1 MATPEEQEKNTSL
14 ASAFSYA
21 LDQPL
26 ENIGTTLDAMGFE
39 DAGKYLKD
47 LTEAPENYES
57 ATESFLNRNGFGFDV
72 GFLPRAVV
80 EQAGQLAGSIAF
92 RVAGGVAGGALA
104 GPVGA
109 ITGAIA
115 TPTLF
120 EAAQIAGPVALAR
133 AKANGRDEPNW
144 EDWSGAGGTA
154 LGSGLL
160 NAFGVYGIGKLNSTI
175 YGSALREGVTEG
187 LQGLGEQIGSTLLTD
202 AGLQIDPKAAVGE
215 GLIGGTVGGVAQ
227 TPSSIYASTRQEIEA
242 EEVGETPLLPAPVA
256 EEPIVEEPVVAEQPT
271 TDEGP
276 IILPPPPTDYSTMSI
291 RDVFANAQDKSL
303 ESDRSMF
310 IEGRSLPRLEEEF
323 LSYNSGLSIY
333 PYADV
338 METLTENLDRYG
350 YSADMNL
357 KELAD
362 FTKLNLQDKYDAKFM
377 ESFDA
382 YVNEPGKIEAYIEN
396 LRNRFSPDEEFD
408 VEDLT
413 PNEIAEIRESFRMY
427 LDDHRGEIEDVIKQQ
442 SQIASDDVDYVDIDT
457 YINTRIEDELESALR
472 DKQTRLEGELKFVKA
487 DQRFLNPDYRK
498 LNYTPRDTPS
508 ILLGNEEALRL
519 EDNIETLGGGDLLA
533 DLQIDPNF
541 ASVSVVRQAIK
552 NMPAEDKAINYYNE
566 LITGDAKKDKLA
578 QQEMQ
583 DSELDKFLKLKGEEK
598 ISVSEID
605 SFMEGYMAG
614 TIVESVPLAHSGI
627 GLKHDA
633 KSKGFELN
641 HTYLPR
647 LNPKQEEKIK
657 GVQKSIEDRGVAADI
672 SPAQYFIDQDEQRK
686 ILKDI
691 ANSTYANTISHFASK
706 YGAPL
711 FWVRGAS
718 GTLYRNKGTGDGT
731 DGSVFNVRI
740 IHEIQNDY
748 AQQTRNPKEQIFT
761 KRFID
766 KQTPSYEEY
775 KDKTEMLSLVTRRY
789 SDLVKPT
796 KLLNEVKIGEEEM
809 YFEYQ
814 DLEDIRQDA
823 AEGYLDKRKTPR
835 SQYNPMINFAI
846 LAHDTELPK
855 RFYDGSVRQSL
866 INAEKKVAELEDKLD
881 RKEYKQ
887 VDEYGDE
894 IDEGKNLP
902 DYRDLAKQL
911 DAAESEMNVL
921 RKVASNRDYLPPKNV
936 TLVVDILQARFSKDP
951 TAPHNTLGPTATR
964 RPNIPSYLGGMLIPG
979 TQFTGEEVTLKE
991 EMLHDIEKENFADHI
1006 RFIAKEV
1013 NKGNNQKGSAGAR
1026 IKELATQMG
1035 RDVDISGIKTEAEV
1049 EAFLADPGVQS
1060 RMSKLENFSTAFDF
1074 VVPRELQAQLGTMDQ
1089 LKEQLATRTHNKL
1102 QTKKKIAEAYKDE
1115 AQRLIKNRPQV
1126 EKLFS
1131 KIAGLKNIEKLIQDP
1146 MLRKEPPKGYQQYR
1160 GGMTPVINQPFTESY
1175 VRKGVLSTIIDAL
1188 KKGDRYVAVPNDQT
1202 QQKFNTGTQTTAGG
1216 TYDIAS
1222 QELRDIAAQYDLP
1235 VLDLY
1240 VRPSNTANPS
1250 DGLMATIDLEPL
1262 RELIARGDFKGWSGY
1277 KKGGVVKAPPAL
1289 YKVDYGDYGRSYK

>member
-1 MATPEEQEKNTSL
+1 MATPEEQEKDTSFL
-14 ASAFSYA
+14 SAFSYA

-57 ATESFLNRNGFGFDV
+57 ATEGFLNRNGFLFDV

-80 EQAGQLAGSIAF
+80 EQAGQLAGSIAT
-92 RVAGGVAGGALA
+92 RAGGAFLGGA
-104 GPVGA
+104 VGSVGGPGGSAIGA
-109 ITGAIA
+109 VTGAILG
-115 TPTLF
+115 PTLF
-120 EAAQIAGPVALAR
+120 ESAQIAGPVALAR

-175 YGSALREGVTEG
+175 YGSAIREGVTEG

-215 GLIGGTVGGVAQ
+215 ALIGGTVGGVAQ
-227 TPSSIYASTRQEIEA
+227 TPSSIYANTRQEIEA

-256 EEPIVEEPVVAEQPT
+256 EEPIVEEPIVAEPVVAEQPT

-276 IILPPPPTDYSTMSI
+276 IILPPPPTDYSTISI
-291 RDVFANAQDKSL
+291 RDVFTNAQNKAL
-303 ESDRSMF
+303 EGGRKTF
-310 IEGRSLPRLEEEF
+310 IEGRSVPRLEEEF
-323 LSYNSGLSIY
+323 LSYNSGLNIY

-338 METLTENLDRYG
+338 METLTKNLDQYG
-350 YSADMNL
+350 YSEDMNL

-362 FTKLNLQDKYDAKFM
+362 FTKLKLQDTYDDKFM

-382 YVNEPGKIEAYIEN
+382 YVNEPGKIEKYIEN
-396 LRNRFSPDEEFD
+396 LRNRFSPEEEFD
-408 VEDLT
+408 VDDLT
-413 PNEIAEIRESFRMY
+413 PNEIAEVRENFRVY
-427 LDDHRGEIEDVIKQQ
+427 LDDHRGEVEDAINED
-442 SQIASDDVDYVDIDT
+442 STYRIDT
-457 YINTRIEDELESALR
+457 YINTRIEDELESALL

-487 DQRFLNPDYRK
+487 DKRFLNPDYRK
-498 LNYTPRDTPS
+498 LNYTPGITPS
-508 ILLGNEEALRL
+508 ILLDNKEAIRL
-519 EDNIETLGGGDLLA
+519 QDNIETLGGGDLLA

-541 ASVSVVRQAIK
+541 ASVSVVRNAIK
-552 NMPAEDKAINYYNE
+552 NMPVEDKAINYYNE
-566 LITGDAKKDKLA
+566 LTTGNAKEDKLA
-578 QQEMQ
+578 QQEME

-614 TIVESVPLAHSGI
+614 TVVESVPREYSNI
-627 GLKHDA
+627 NLKHDA
-633 KSKGFELN
+633 KSKDFQLN

-657 GVQKSIEDRGVAADI
+657 GVQKSIEDAGVMADRFEQEDILSDI
-672 SPAQYFIDQDEQRK
+672 SR
-686 ILKDI
+686 
-691 ANSTYANTISHFASK
+691 STYANAESHFTSK
-706 YGAPL
+706 YGEPL
-711 FWVRGAS
+711 FWVRGSS
-718 GTLYRNKGTGDGT
+718 GTLYSNLGERASANPYGR
-731 DGSVFNVRI
+731 VPNVRI

-748 AQQTRNPKEQIFT
+748 AQKTRDPDKQIFT

-766 KQTPSYEEY
+766 KQTPRYKEYEKKEL
-775 KDKTEMLSLVTRRY
+775 KLSLITSRYNNQVRSDNYYDLLYPPELRGEDDGLYSEY
-789 SDLVKPT
+789 SDLE
-796 KLLNEVKIGEEEM
+796 N
-809 YFEYQ
+809 
-814 DLEDIRQDA
+814 IREIERA
-823 AEGYLDKRKTPR
+823 YANAKKEL
-835 SQYNPMINFAI
+835 NPMVNFAI

-866 INAEKKVAELEDKLD
+866 INAEQKVDKLQEEIDKVVNDDAEDKYYDLTKRQRD
-881 RKEYKQ
+881 AEEEVEMLREVVSKQ
-887 VDEYGDE
+887 
-894 IDEGKNLP
+894 
-902 DYRDLAKQL
+902 
-911 DAAESEMNVL
+911 
-921 RKVASNRDYLPPKNV
+921 DYLPPKNV
-936 TLVVDILQARFSKDP
+936 TLAVDVLQARFSRDP
-951 TAPHNTLGPTATR
+951 TAPHTTLGPTATR
-964 RPNIPSYLGGMLIPG
+964 RPNIPLYFGGMLVPSG
-979 TQFTGEEVTLKE
+979 RGEGQEVTLKE
-991 EMLHDIEKENFADHI
+991 EMLHDIEKQNFSDHM
-1006 RFIAKEV
+1006 RFIAQEV
-1013 NKGNNQKGSAGAR
+1013 NKGDKKGSAGAR

-1035 RDVDISGIKTEAEV
+1035 RDVDISSIKTEAEV
-1049 EAFLADPGVQS
+1049 EAFLTTP
-1060 RMSKLENFSTAFDF
+1060 RMSGLENFSTAFDF
-1074 VVPRELQAQLGTMDQ
+1074 VVPRELQAQIGTMDQ
-1089 LKEQLATRTHNKL
+1089 LNEQLATRTHNKL

-1115 AQRLIKNRPQV
+1115 AQRLVKSRPQV
-1126 EKLFS
+1126 AELFPKLE
-1131 KIAGLKNIEKLIQDP
+1131 NIEETLQDP
-1146 MLRKEPPKGYQQYR
+1146 ALKKEPPKGYEQYGR

-1202 QQKFNTGTQTTAGG
+1202 QRDFSSSSQTTAGG
-1216 TYDIAS
+1216 TYDIAT

-1240 VRPSNTANPS
+1240 VQRSDSAPLPS
-1250 DGLMATIDLEPL
+1250 DGLMATIDLLPL
-1262 RELIARGDFKGWSGY
+1262 QELIASGDFKGFTGY

>member
-14 ASAFSYA
+14 ASAFLYA

-26 ENIGTTLDAMGFE
+26 DNIGTTLDAMGFE

-57 ATESFLNRNGFGFDV
+57 ATEGFLNRNGFGFDV

-115 TPTLF
+115 APTLF

-202 AGLQIDPKAAVGE
+202 AGLQIDPKAAAGE
-215 GLIGGTVGGVAQ
+215 ALIGGTVGGVAQ

-303 ESDRSMF
+303 EGDRKTF
-310 IEGRSLPRLEEEF
+310 IEGRSVPRLEEEF
-323 LSYNSGLSIY
+323 LSYDSGLNVY

-338 METLTENLDRYG
+338 IETLTKNLERYG
-350 YSADMNL
+350 DSPDMNL

-362 FTKLNLQDKYDAKFM
+362 FTKLNLQDTYDDKFM

-413 PNEIAEIRESFRMY
+413 PNEIAEIRENFRMY
-427 LDDHRGEIEDVIKQQ
+427 LGDHRGEIENVI
-442 SQIASDDVDYVDIDT
+442 SLEGVRHEDGSFVNVDNYIDAL
-457 YINTRIEDELESALR
+457 IEDEIESALLA
-472 DKQTRLEGELKFVKA
+472 KQTRLEGELKFVKA

-508 ILLGNEEALRL
+508 VLLDDEEALRL

-541 ASVSVVRQAIK
+541 ASVSVVRKAIK

-566 LITGDAKKDKLA
+566 LTTGNAKEDKLA
-578 QQEMQ
+578 QQEME

-614 TIVESVPLAHSGI
+614 IVVESVPLAHSGI

-633 KSKGFELN
+633 KNKGFELN

-657 GVQKSIEDRGVAADI
+657 GVQKSIEDAGVMADR
-672 SPAQYFIDQDEQRK
+672 FEQED
-686 ILKDI
+686 ILSDI
-691 ANSTYANTISHFASK
+691 ANSTYANTTSHFRSK

-718 GTLYRNKGTGDGT
+718 GTLYNEAGQ
-731 DGSVFNVRI
+731 SVPNVRI

-748 AQQTRNPKEQIFT
+748 AQKTRDPDKQIFT
-761 KRFID
+761 KRFMD
-766 KQTPSYEEY
+766 KQTPRYEEY
-775 KDKTEMLSLVTRRY
+775 KDKTEMLNLITRRY
-789 SDLVKPT
+789 SDLVKPEN
-796 KLLNEVKIGEEEM
+796 LYPDELRGGDDGL
-809 YFEYQ
+809 YSEYE
-814 DLEDIRQDA
+814 DLSDIRQDA
-823 AEGYLDKRKTPR
+823 AEGYVDARKIPR

-866 INAEKKVAELEDKLD
+866 INAEKKVNQIDEKLLSYD
-881 RKEYKQ
+881 IGDMENQEAR
-887 VDEYGDE
+887 EYGDLLAEQNNLNSE
-894 IDEGKNLP
+894 IE
-902 DYRDLAKQL
+902 
-911 DAAESEMNVL
+911 VL
-921 RKVASNRDYLPPKNV
+921 
-936 TLVVDILQARFSKDP
+936 
-951 TAPHNTLGPTATR
+951 
-964 RPNIPSYLGGMLIPG
+964 
-979 TQFTGEEVTLKE
+979 
-991 EMLHDIEKENFADHI
+991 
-1006 RFIAKEV
+1006 
-1013 NKGNNQKGSAGAR
+1013 
-1026 IKELATQMG
+1026 
-1035 RDVDISGIKTEAEV
+1035 
-1049 EAFLADPGVQS
+1049 
-1060 RMSKLENFSTAFDF
+1060 
-1074 VVPRELQAQLGTMDQ
+1074 
-1089 LKEQLATRTHNKL
+1089 
-1102 QTKKKIAEAYKDE
+1102 
-1115 AQRLIKNRPQV
+1115 
-1126 EKLFS
+1126 
-1131 KIAGLKNIEKLIQDP
+1131 
-1146 MLRKEPPKGYQQYR
+1146 
-1160 GGMTPVINQPFTESY
+1160 
-1175 VRKGVLSTIIDAL
+1175 
-1188 KKGDRYVAVPNDQT
+1188 
-1202 QQKFNTGTQTTAGG
+1202 
-1216 TYDIAS
+1216 
-1222 QELRDIAAQYDLP
+1222 
-1235 VLDLY
+1235 
-1240 VRPSNTANPS
+1240 
-1250 DGLMATIDLEPL
+1250 
-1262 RELIARGDFKGWSGY
+1262 
-1277 KKGGVVKAPPAL
+1277 
-1289 YKVDYGDYGRSYK
+1289 

>member
-57 ATESFLNRNGFGFDV
+57 ATEGFLNRNGFGFDV

-92 RVAGGVAGGALA
+92 RVAGGVAGGAIA

-115 TPTLF
+115 APTLF

-160 NAFGVYGIGKLNSTI
+160 NAFGVYGIGKLNSTV

-202 AGLQIDPKAAVGE
+202 AGLQIDPKAAAGE
-215 GLIGGTVGGVAQ
+215 ALIGGTVGGVAQ

-242 EEVGETPLLPAPVA
+242 EEVDEIPALPAPVA
-256 EEPIVEEPVVAEQPT
+256 EEPIVEEPVVAEQPI

-276 IILPPPPTDYSTMSI
+276 IILPPPPIDYERMSI
-291 RDVFANAQDKSL
+291 RDVFANAQDKAL
-303 ESDRSMF
+303 EGDRKTF
-310 IEGRSLPRLEEEF
+310 IEGRSTRRLEEDM
-323 LSYNSGLSIY
+323 LSYNFGLNIY

-338 METLTENLDRYG
+338 METLAENLDRYG
-350 YSADMNL
+350 DSARMNL
-357 KELAD
+357 GELAN
-362 FTKLNLQDKYDAKFM
+362 FTRLKLQDKYDDKFM

-382 YVNEPGKIEAYIEN
+382 YVDEPGKIEAYIEN

-413 PNEIAEIRESFRMY
+413 PNEIAEIRESFRVY
-427 LDDHRGEIEDVIKQQ
+427 LDDHRGEIEDVIRQQ
-442 SQIASDDVDYVDIDT
+442 SQVGERDYVDYVDTDT

-487 DQRFLNPDYRK
+487 DKRFLNPDYRK
-498 LNYTPRDTPS
+498 LNYTPRYTPS
-508 ILLGNEEALRL
+508 VLLADEEALRL
-519 EDNIETLGGGDLLA
+519 EDSIEALGGGDLLA

-541 ASVSVVRQAIK
+541 ASVSVVRKAIK

-566 LITGDAKKDKLA
+566 LTTGNAKEDKLA
-578 QQEMQ
+578 QQEME

-614 TIVESVPLAHSGI
+614 TVVESVPIAHGSI
-627 GLKHDA
+627 GLNHDA
-633 KSKGFELN
+633 KNKGFELN

-657 GVQKSIEDRGVAADI
+657 GVQKSIEDAGVMADRFEQEDILSDI
-672 SPAQYFIDQDEQRK
+672 SR
-686 ILKDI
+686 
-691 ANSTYANTISHFASK
+691 STYANAESHFTSK

-718 GTLYRNKGTGDGT
+718 GTLYKNNNDQRETPDPFGR
-731 DGSVFNVRI
+731 VENVRI

-748 AQQTRNPKEQIFT
+748 AQKTRNPKEQIFT

-766 KQTPSYEEY
+766 KQTPRYEEY
-775 KDKTEMLSLVTRRY
+775 KDKRDKLSLITNRY
-789 SDLVKPT
+789 SNLVRVKDLYPPE
-796 KLLNEVKIGEEEM
+796 LRGEDDGL
-809 YFEYQ
+809 YGEYE
-814 DLEDIRQDA
+814 DLKDIRQDA
-823 AEGYLDKRKTPR
+823 AGGYTDASKRVKGE
-835 SQYNPMINFAI
+835 YNPMINFAI

-855 RFYDGSVRQSL
+855 RFYDGSVRQNFNGTEQK
-866 INAEKKVAELEDKLD
+866 IDKL
-881 RKEYKQ
+881 Q
-887 VDEYGDE
+887 DEINLLE
-894 IDEGKNLP
+894 IDETDDP
-902 DYRDLAKQL
+902 DVRDYYDVVKEL
-911 DAAESEMNVL
+911 DAAESEMDVL
-921 RKVASNRDYLPPKNV
+921 RKVVSNRDYLPPKNV

-951 TAPHNTLGPTATR
+951 TAPHTTLGPTAMR
-964 RPNIPSYLGGMLIPG
+964 RPMIPYYLGGMPVPSG
-979 TQFTGEEVTLKE
+979 RGEGQEVTLKE

-1006 RFIAKEV
+1006 RFIAQEV

-1049 EAFLADPGVQS
+1049 EAFLTTP
-1060 RMSKLENFSTAFDF
+1060 RMSGLENFSTAFDF

-1089 LKEQLATRTHNKL
+1089 LNEQLATRTHNKL

-1126 EKLFS
+1126 AELFPKLE
-1131 KIAGLKNIEKLIQDP
+1131 NIEEAIQDP
-1146 MLRKEPPKGYQQYR
+1146 VLRKEPPKGYQQYK

-1240 VRPSNTANPS
+1240 VRPSDAANPS

-1262 RELIARGDFKGWSGY
+1262 RELIASGDFKGFTGY

>member
-57 ATESFLNRNGFGFDV
+57 ATEGFLNRNGFGFDV

-115 TPTLF
+115 APTLF

-160 NAFGVYGIGKLNSTI
+160 NAFGVYGIGKLNSTV

-202 AGLQIDPKAAVGE
+202 AGLQIDPKAAAGE
-215 GLIGGTVGGVAQ
+215 ALIGGTVGGVAQ

-242 EEVGETPLLPAPVA
+242 EEVDEIPALPAPVA
-256 EEPIVEEPVVAEQPT
+256 EEPIVEEPVVAEQPI

-276 IILPPPPTDYSTMSI
+276 IILPPPPIDYERMSI
-291 RDVFANAQDKSL
+291 RDVFANAQDKAL
-303 ESDRSMF
+303 EGDRKTF
-310 IEGRSLPRLEEEF
+310 IEGRSTRRLEEDM
-323 LSYNSGLSIY
+323 LSYNFGLNIY

-338 METLTENLDRYG
+338 METLAENLDRYG
-350 YSADMNL
+350 DSARMNL
-357 KELAD
+357 GELAN
-362 FTKLNLQDKYDAKFM
+362 FTRLKLQDKYDDKFM

-382 YVNEPGKIEAYIEN
+382 YVDEPGKIEAYIEN

-413 PNEIAEIRESFRMY
+413 PNEIAEIRESFRVY
-427 LDDHRGEIEDVIKQQ
+427 LDDHRGEIEDVIRQQ
-442 SQIASDDVDYVDIDT
+442 SQVGERDYVDYVDTDT

-487 DQRFLNPDYRK
+487 DKRFLNPDYRK
-498 LNYTPRDTPS
+498 LNYTPRYTPS
-508 ILLGNEEALRL
+508 VLLADEEALRL
-519 EDNIETLGGGDLLA
+519 EDSIEALGGGDLLA

-541 ASVSVVRQAIK
+541 ASVSVVRKAIK

-566 LITGDAKKDKLA
+566 LTTGNAKEDKLA
-578 QQEMQ
+578 QQEME

-614 TIVESVPLAHSGI
+614 TVVESVPIAHGSI
-627 GLKHDA
+627 GLNHDA
-633 KSKGFELN
+633 KNKGFELN

-657 GVQKSIEDRGVAADI
+657 GVQKSIEDAGVMADRFEQEDILSDI
-672 SPAQYFIDQDEQRK
+672 SR
-686 ILKDI
+686 
-691 ANSTYANTISHFASK
+691 STYANAESHFTSK

-718 GTLYRNKGTGDGT
+718 GTLYKNNNDQRETPDPFGR
-731 DGSVFNVRI
+731 VENVRI

-748 AQQTRNPKEQIFT
+748 AQKTRNPKEQIFT

-766 KQTPSYEEY
+766 KQTPRYEEY
-775 KDKTEMLSLVTRRY
+775 KDKRDKLSLITNRY
-789 SDLVKPT
+789 SNLVRVKDLYPPE
-796 KLLNEVKIGEEEM
+796 LRGEDDGL
-809 YFEYQ
+809 YGEYE
-814 DLEDIRQDA
+814 DLKDIRQDA
-823 AEGYLDKRKTPR
+823 AGGYTDASKRVKGE
-835 SQYNPMINFAI
+835 YNPMINFAI

-855 RFYDGSVRQSL
+855 RFYDGSVRQNFNGTEQK
-866 INAEKKVAELEDKLD
+866 IDKL
-881 RKEYKQ
+881 Q
-887 VDEYGDE
+887 DEINLLE
-894 IDEGKNLP
+894 IDETDDP
-902 DYRDLAKQL
+902 DVRDYYDVVKEL
-911 DAAESEMNVL
+911 DAAESEMDVL
-921 RKVASNRDYLPPKNV
+921 RKVVSNRDYLPPKNV

-951 TAPHNTLGPTATR
+951 TAPHTTLGPTAMR
-964 RPNIPSYLGGMLIPG
+964 RPMIPYYLGGMPVPSG
-979 TQFTGEEVTLKE
+979 RGEGQEVTLKE

-1006 RFIAKEV
+1006 RFIAQEV

-1049 EAFLADPGVQS
+1049 EAFLTTP
-1060 RMSKLENFSTAFDF
+1060 RMSGLENFSTAFDF

-1089 LKEQLATRTHNKL
+1089 LNEQLATRTHNKL

-1126 EKLFS
+1126 AELFPKLE
-1131 KIAGLKNIEKLIQDP
+1131 NIEEAIQDP
-1146 MLRKEPPKGYQQYR
+1146 VLRKEPPKGYQQYK

-1240 VRPSNTANPS
+1240 VRPSDAANPS

-1262 RELIARGDFKGWSGY
+1262 RELIASGDFKGFTGY

>member
-14 ASAFSYA
+14 ASAFLYA

-26 ENIGTTLDAMGFE
+26 DNIGTTLDAMGFE

-92 RVAGGVAGGALA
+92 RVAGGVAGGAIA

-115 TPTLF
+115 APTLF

-215 GLIGGTVGGVAQ
+215 GLIGGAVGGVAQ

-256 EEPIVEEPVVAEQPT
+256 EEPSVEEPVVAEQPT

-276 IILPPPPTDYSTMSI
+276 IILPPPPIDYERMSI

-303 ESDRSMF
+303 ESDRSIF

-323 LSYNSGLSIY
+323 LSYDSGLNIY

-338 METLTENLDRYG
+338 METLTKNLERFG
-350 YSADMNL
+350 YSSDMNL
-357 KELAD
+357 KNLAD
-362 FTKLNLQDKYDAKFM
+362 FTKLNLQDTYDDKFM

-396 LRNRFSPDEEFD
+396 LRNRLSSDDEFD

-413 PNEIAEIRESFRMY
+413 PNEIAEVRENFRMY
-427 LDDHRGEIEDVIKQQ
+427 LGDHRGEVENVIQESRMRDEDGNFVN
-442 SQIASDDVDYVDIDT
+442 IDT
-457 YINTRIEDELESALR
+457 YINTLIEDELESAIR

-487 DQRFLNPDYRK
+487 DKRFLNPDYRK
-498 LNYTPRDTPS
+498 LNYTPRDATRNTTS
-508 ILLGNEEALRL
+508 VLLADKEALRL
-519 EDNIETLGGGDLLA
+519 EDNIKTLGGGDLLA

-541 ASVSVVRQAIK
+541 ASVSVVRKAIK

-566 LITGDAKKDKLA
+566 LTTGNAKEDKLA
-578 QQEMQ
+578 QQEME

-598 ISVSEID
+598 ISVAEID

-614 TIVESVPLAHSGI
+614 IVVESVPLAHSGI
-627 GLKHDA
+627 GLEHDA
-633 KSKGFELN
+633 ESKGFELN

-657 GVQKSIEDRGVAADI
+657 GVQKSIEDAGGMVDLIEQEDI
-672 SPAQYFIDQDEQRK
+672 LS
-686 ILKDI
+686 DI
-691 ANSTYANTISHFASK
+691 ANSTYANSISHFTSK

-718 GTLYRNKGTGDGT
+718 GTLYRNKGDQRETPDPFGR
-731 DGSVFNVRI
+731 VENVKI

-748 AQQTRNPKEQIFT
+748 AQATRNPKKEIFT

-775 KDKTEMLSLVTRRY
+775 GEKIKKLNLITRRY
-789 SDLVKPT
+789 NDRIGPKNLYPPELRGEDDGLYGEYEDLK
-796 KLLNEVKIGEEEM
+796 
-809 YFEYQ
+809 
-814 DLEDIRQDA
+814 DIRQDA
-823 AEGYLDKRKTPR
+823 NAGIIDASKRVQR
-835 SQYNPMINFAI
+835 EYNPMINFAI

-855 RFYDGSVRQSL
+855 RFYDGSVRQNL

-881 RKEYKQ
+881 REEYKQ

-894 IDEGKNLP
+894 IDAGENLP
-902 DYRDLAKQL
+902 DYRDLNSQL
-911 DAAESEMNVL
+911 FRAGKELEVL

-951 TAPHNTLGPTATR
+951 TAPHNTLGPTATK

-979 TQFTGEEVTLKE
+979 TQFEGEGVTLKE

-1006 RFIAKEV
+1006 RFIAQEV

-1089 LKEQLATRTHNKL
+1089 LNEQLATRTHNKL
-1102 QTKKKIAEAYKDE
+1102 QTKKKIAEAYKE
-1115 AQRLIKNRPQV
+1115 TAQRLVESRPQV
-1126 EKLFS
+1126 AALFPKLE
-1131 KIAGLKNIEKLIQDP
+1131 NIEEAIQDP
-1146 MLRKEPPKGYQQYR
+1146 AVKKEPPKGYQQYR
-1160 GGMTPVINQPFTESY
+1160 AGMTPVINQPFTESY

-1202 QQKFNTGTQTTAGG
+1202 QRDFNTGTQTTAGG

-1240 VRPSNTANPS
+1240 IAKSDAANPS

-1262 RELIARGDFKGWSGY
+1262 RELIAKGDFKGFTGY

>member
-39 DAGKYLKD
+39 DSGKFLKD

-57 ATESFLNRNGFGFDV
+57 AAEGFLNRNGFLFDV

-80 EQAGQLAGSIAF
+80 EQAGQLAGSIAT
-92 RVAGGVAGGALA
+92 RIAGGAA
-104 GPVGA
+104 GAAVGGPIGA

-115 TPTLF
+115 APTLF

-160 NAFGVYGIGKLNSTI
+160 NAFGVYGIGKLNSTV
-175 YGSALREGVTEG
+175 YGSAMREGVTEG

-202 AGLQIDPKAAVGE
+202 AGLQIDPKAAAGE
-215 GLIGGTVGGVAQ
+215 ALIGGTVGGVAQ

-256 EEPIVEEPVVAEQPT
+256 EEPSVAEPVVAEQPT
-271 TDEGP
+271 TDEEP
-276 IILPPPPTDYSTMSI
+276 IILPPPPIDYERMSI
-291 RDVFANAQDKSL
+291 RDVFANAQDKAL
-303 ESDRSMF
+303 ESNRDLFIAGRSM
-310 IEGRSLPRLEEEF
+310 PRLEEEF
-323 LSYNSGLSIY
+323 LALDSGLNVY

-338 METLTENLDRYG
+338 METLTKNLERYG
-350 YSADMNL
+350 DSPDMNL

-362 FTKLNLQDKYDAKFM
+362 FTKLNLQDTYDDKFM
-377 ESFDA
+377 ERFDA

-396 LRNRFSPDEEFD
+396 LRNRFSAEEEFD

-427 LDDHRGEIEDVIKQQ
+427 LGDHRGEIEEIIRQQ
-442 SQIASDDVDYVDIDT
+442 SQVGSDDVDYVDTDS
-457 YINTRIEDELESALR
+457 YINALIEDELESALR
-472 DKQTRLEGELKFVKA
+472 NKQTRLEGELKFVKA
-487 DQRFLNPDYRK
+487 DKRFLNPDYRK

-508 ILLGNEEALRL
+508 VLLADKEALRL

-541 ASVSVVRQAIK
+541 ASVSVVRNAIK

-566 LITGDAKKDKLA
+566 LTTGNAKEDKLA
-578 QQEMQ
+578 QQEIE

-614 TIVESVPLAHSGI
+614 TVVESVPIAHGSI
-627 GLKHDA
+627 GLNHDA
-633 KSKGFELN
+633 KNKGFELN

-657 GVQKSIEDRGVAADI
+657 NVQRSIENAGVGTDR
-672 SPAQYFIDQDEQRK
+672 FEQED

-691 ANSTYANTISHFASK
+691 ANSTYANTNSHFTSK
-706 YGAPL
+706 YGRPL

-718 GTLYRNKGTGDGT
+718 GTLYRNNNDQRETPDPFGR
-731 DGSVFNVRI
+731 VENVRI

-748 AQQTRNPKEQIFT
+748 AQETRDPDESAFT

-766 KQTPSYEEY
+766 KQTPRYEEY

-789 SDLVKPT
+789 SDFVKPDY
-796 KLLNEVKIGEEEM
+796 LYPPELRGEDDGL
-809 YFEYQ
+809 YTEYS
-814 DLEDIRQDA
+814 DLKNIRQDA
-823 AEGYLDKRKTPR
+823 AEGYIDARKIPR

-866 INAEKKVAELEDKLD
+866 INAEKKVDKL
-881 RKEYKQ
+881 R
-887 VDEYGDE
+887 DERDKAGE
-894 IDEGKNLP
+894 IDEGETF
-902 DYRDLAKQL
+902 DDFYDLQKQL
-911 DAAESEMNVL
+911 NAAESEIDVL
-921 RKVASNRDYLPPKNV
+921 RKVVSKQDYLPPKNV
-936 TLVVDILQARFSKDP
+936 TLVVDVLQARFSRDP
-951 TAPHNTLGPTATR
+951 TAPHTTLGPTATR

-979 TQFTGEEVTLKE
+979 TQFTGEGVTLKE

-1006 RFIAKEV
+1006 RFIAQEV
-1013 NKGNNQKGSAGAR
+1013 NKGDNQKGSAGAR

-1074 VVPRELQAQLGTMDQ
+1074 VVPRELQAQIGTMDQ
-1089 LKEQLATRTHNKL
+1089 LNEQLATRTHNKL
-1102 QTKKKIAEAYKDE
+1102 QTKKKIAEAYKE
-1115 AQRLIKNRPQV
+1115 AAQRLIKNRPQV
-1126 EKLFS
+1126 EKLFL
-1131 KIAGLKNIEKLIQDP
+1131 KIAGLKNIEEAIQDP
-1146 MLRKEPPKGYQQYR
+1146 VLRKEPPKGYQQYK

-1202 QQKFNTGTQTTAGG
+1202 QRDFNTGTQTTAGG
-1216 TYDIAS
+1216 TYNLAT
-1222 QELRDIAAQYDLP
+1222 QELRDIAAKYDLP

-1240 VRPSNTANPS
+1240 VRPSDAANPS

-1262 RELIARGDFKGWSGY
+1262 REIIASGDFKGFTGY

>member
-14 ASAFSYA
+14 VSAFSYA

-57 ATESFLNRNGFGFDV
+57 ATEGFLNRNGFGFDV

-80 EQAGQLAGSIAF
+80 EQAGQLAGSIAA
-92 RVAGGVAGGALA
+92 RVGFGAAGAAAGSIGGPGGSAIGA
-104 GPVGA
+104 V
-109 ITGAIA
+109 TGAILG
-115 TPTLF
+115 PTLF

-160 NAFGVYGIGKLNSTI
+160 NAFGVYGIGKLNSTV

-256 EEPIVEEPVVAEQPT
+256 EEPIVEEPVVEEQPT

-276 IILPPPPTDYSTMSI
+276 IILPPPPIDYERMSI

-303 ESDRSMF
+303 ESDRSIF
-310 IEGRSLPRLEEEF
+310 IEGRSTRRLEEEF
-323 LSYNSGLSIY
+323 LALDSGLNIY

-362 FTKLNLQDKYDAKFM
+362 FTKLKLQDKYDAKFM

-396 LRNRFSPDEEFD
+396 LRNRFSADEEFD
-408 VEDLT
+408 VKDLT
-413 PNEIAEIRESFRMY
+413 PNEIAAIRESFRMY
-427 LDDHRGEIEDVIKQQ
+427 LDDHRGEIENVINEYNDGLDK
-442 SQIASDDVDYVDIDT
+442 
-457 YINTRIEDELESALR
+457 YINTRIEDELESAIR

-508 ILLGNEEALRL
+508 VLLADEEALRL

-566 LITGDAKKDKLA
+566 LITGDGKKDKLA
-578 QQEMQ
+578 QQEME

-614 TIVESVPLAHSGI
+614 TVVESVPIAHSSI

-657 GVQKSIEDRGVAADI
+657 GVQKSIEDAGVVTDR
-672 SPAQYFIDQDEQRK
+672 FEQEDV
-686 ILKDI
+686 LSDI
-691 ANSTYANTISHFASK
+691 ANSTYANTTSHFTSK
-706 YGAPL
+706 YGRPL

-718 GTLYRNKGTGDGT
+718 GTLYRNKGAQRETPDPFGRVKD
-731 DGSVFNVRI
+731 VRI

-748 AQQTRNPKEQIFT
+748 AQETRDPEESAFT

-766 KQTPSYEEY
+766 KQTPRYEEY
-775 KDKTEMLSLVTRRY
+775 KEKAERVNLITRRY
-789 SDLVKPT
+789 NDLVGPKNLYPPE
-796 KLLNEVKIGEEEM
+796 LRGEDDGL
-809 YFEYQ
+809 YGEYE
-814 DLEDIRQDA
+814 DLQDIRKDVTKGVIDA
-823 AEGYLDKRKTPR
+823 SKRVKGE
-835 SQYNPMINFAI
+835 YNPMINFAI

-866 INAEKKVAELEDKLD
+866 INGGKKLAELQEEMDAISDDYIQDSDHPQFKRYQDLD
-881 RKEYKQ
+881 SEIFSLEKEL
-887 VDEYGDE
+887 E
-894 IDEGKNLP
+894 
-902 DYRDLAKQL
+902 
-911 DAAESEMNVL
+911 VL
-921 RKVASNRDYLPPKNV
+921 RKVVSNRDYLPPKNV

-951 TAPHNTLGPTATR
+951 TAPHNVFGETATK
-964 RPNIPSYLGGMLIPG
+964 RPNIPLYLGGMLIPG
-979 TQFTGEEVTLKE
+979 SQRYGSGEGVTLKE

-1006 RFIAKEV
+1006 RFIAQEV

-1035 RDVDISGIKTEAEV
+1035 RDIDISGIKTEAEV

-1060 RMSKLENFSTAFDF
+1060 RMSKLENFNTAFDF
-1074 VVPRELQAQLGTMDQ
+1074 VVPRELQAQLGTMDELSQ
-1089 LKEQLATRTHNKL
+1089 QLATRTHNKL
-1102 QTKKKIAEAYKDE
+1102 QTKKKIAEAYKE
-1115 AQRLIKNRPQV
+1115 AAQTLVEDRPQV
-1126 EKLFS
+1126 TALFPKLE
-1131 KIAGLKNIEKLIQDP
+1131 NIEEALQDP
-1146 MLRKEPPKGYQQYR
+1146 ALKREPPKGYQQYK

-1202 QQKFNTGTQTTAGG
+1202 QRDFNTGTQTTAGG
-1216 TYDIAS
+1216 TYNIAS

-1240 VRPSNTANPS
+1240 VRPNNEANPL

-1262 RELIARGDFKGWSGY
+1262 RELIASGDFKGFTGY

>member
-1 MATPEEQEKNTSL
+1 M
-14 ASAFSYA
+14 SY
-21 LDQPL
+21 D
-26 ENIGTTLDAMGFE
+26 
-39 DAGKYLKD
+39 
-47 LTEAPENYES
+47 
-57 ATESFLNRNGFGFDV
+57 
-72 GFLPRAVV
+72 
-80 EQAGQLAGSIAF
+80 
-92 RVAGGVAGGALA
+92 
-104 GPVGA
+104 
-109 ITGAIA
+109 
-115 TPTLF
+115 
-120 EAAQIAGPVALAR
+120 
-133 AKANGRDEPNW
+133 
-144 EDWSGAGGTA
+144 
-154 LGSGLL
+154 SGL
-160 NAFGVYGIGKLNSTI
+160 N
-175 YGSALREGVTEG
+175 
-187 LQGLGEQIGSTLLTD
+187 
-202 AGLQIDPKAAVGE
+202 
-215 GLIGGTVGGVAQ
+215 
-227 TPSSIYASTRQEIEA
+227 
-242 EEVGETPLLPAPVA
+242 
-256 EEPIVEEPVVAEQPT
+256 
-271 TDEGP
+271 
-276 IILPPPPTDYSTMSI
+276 
-291 RDVFANAQDKSL
+291 
-303 ESDRSMF
+303 
-310 IEGRSLPRLEEEF
+310 
-323 LSYNSGLSIY
+323 IY

-338 METLTENLDRYG
+338 METLTKNLERFG
-350 YSADMNL
+350 YSSDMNL
-357 KELAD
+357 KNLAD
-362 FTKLNLQDKYDAKFM
+362 FTKLNLQDTYDDKFM

-396 LRNRFSPDEEFD
+396 IRNRFSPEEDFD

-413 PNEIAEIRESFRMY
+413 PNEIAEIRENFRIY
-427 LDDHRGEIEDVIKQQ
+427 LDDHRGEVENVIQESRIRDEDGNFVN
-442 SQIASDDVDYVDIDT
+442 IDS

-487 DQRFLNPDYRK
+487 DKRFLNPDYRK

-508 ILLGNEEALRL
+508 VLLADKEALRL

-541 ASVSVVRQAIK
+541 ASVSVVREAIK

-566 LITGDAKKDKLA
+566 LITGDGKKDKLA
-578 QQEMQ
+578 QQEME

-614 TIVESVPLAHSGI
+614 TVVESVPLAHSGI
-627 GLKHDA
+627 GLNHDA
-633 KSKGFELN
+633 KNKGFELN

-657 GVQKSIEDRGVAADI
+657 GVQKSIEDAGVMADR
-672 SPAQYFIDQDEQRK
+672 FEQEDV
-686 ILKDI
+686 LKDI
-691 ANSTYANTISHFASK
+691 ANSTYANAISHFTSK

-718 GTLYRNKGTGDGT
+718 GTLYTEDGQ
-731 DGSVFNVRI
+731 SVPNVKN

-748 AQQTRNPKEQIFT
+748 AQKTRNPKKEIFT

-775 KDKTEMLSLVTRRY
+775 NEKTKKLSLITNRY
-789 SDLVKPT
+789 SDLVKPEN
-796 KLLNEVKIGEEEM
+796 LLDKVKIDEEEM

-814 DLEDIRQDA
+814 DLKDIRQDA
-823 AEGYLDKRKTPR
+823 AEGYIDKRMAPR

-866 INAEKKVAELEDKLD
+866 INAEKKVDKL
-881 RKEYKQ
+881 R
-887 VDEYGDE
+887 DERDKAAE
-894 IDEGKNLP
+894 IYEGETF
-902 DYRDLAKQL
+902 DDFYDLQKQL
-911 DAAESEMNVL
+911 AAAESEMDVL
-921 RKVASNRDYLPPKNV
+921 GKVVSNRDYLPPKNV

-1006 RFIAKEV
+1006 RFIAQEV

-1074 VVPRELQAQLGTMDQ
+1074 VVPRELQAQLGTMDE
-1089 LKEQLATRTHNKL
+1089 LSEQLATRTHNKL
-1102 QTKKKIAEAYKDE
+1102 QTKKKIAEAYKE
-1115 AQRLIKNRPQV
+1115 TAQRLIESRPQV
-1126 EKLFS
+1126 AALFP
-1131 KIAGLKNIEKLIQDP
+1131 KLKNIEKAIQDP
-1146 MLRKEPPKGYQQYR
+1146 VLTKEPPKGYQQYR
-1160 GGMTPVINQPFTESY
+1160 AGMTPVINQPFTESY

-1202 QQKFNTGTQTTAGG
+1202 QQDFNTGTQTTAGG

-1240 VRPSNTANPS
+1240 VRPSDAANPS

-1262 RELIARGDFKGWSGY
+1262 RELIARGDFKGFTGY

>member
-47 LTEAPENYES
+47 LIEAPENYES
-57 ATESFLNRNGFGFDV
+57 ATEGFLNRNGFGFDV

-80 EQAGQLAGSIAF
+80 EQAGQLAGSIAA
-92 RVAGGVAGGALA
+92 RVAGGVAGGAIA

-115 TPTLF
+115 APTLF

-160 NAFGVYGIGKLNSTI
+160 NAFGVYGIGKLNSTV

-187 LQGLGEQIGSTLLTD
+187 LQGLGEQIGNTLLTD

-215 GLIGGTVGGVAQ
+215 GLIGGTIGGVAQ

-242 EEVGETPLLPAPVA
+242 EEVGETPLLPAPET
-256 EEPIVEEPVVAEQPT
+256 EEPRQTEEPVVAEQPT

-276 IILPPPPTDYSTMSI
+276 IILPPPPIDYERMSI

-310 IEGRSLPRLEEEF
+310 IEGRSTRRLEEEM
-323 LSYNSGLSIY
+323 LSYSFGLNIY

-362 FTKLNLQDKYDAKFM
+362 FTKLKLQDKYDAKFM

-382 YVNEPGKIEAYIEN
+382 YVNEPGKIEEYIEN
-396 LRNRFSPDEEFD
+396 IRNRFSADEEFD

-427 LDDHRGEIEDVIKQQ
+427 LGDHRGEIEDVIR
-442 SQIASDDVDYVDIDT
+442 QIEHFTSDDVDYVDIDT
-457 YINTRIEDELESALR
+457 YINTRIEDELESAIR

-508 ILLGNEEALRL
+508 VLLADEEALRL
-519 EDNIETLGGGDLLA
+519 QDNIETLGGGDLLA

-541 ASVSVVRQAIK
+541 ASVSVVRKAIK

-566 LITGDAKKDKLA
+566 LTTGNAKEDKLA
-578 QQEMQ
+578 QQEME

-614 TIVESVPLAHSGI
+614 IVVESVPLAHSGI

-657 GVQKSIEDRGVAADI
+657 GVQKSIEDAGVVTDR
-672 SPAQYFIDQDEQRK
+672 FEQEDV
-686 ILKDI
+686 LKDI
-691 ANSTYANTISHFASK
+691 ANSTYANSTSHFGSK

-718 GTLYRNKGTGDGT
+718 GTLYTE
-731 DGSVFNVRI
+731 DGSRVENVKT

-748 AQQTRNPKEQIFT
+748 AQETRDPEESAFT

-766 KQTPSYEEY
+766 KQTPRYEEY
-775 KDKTEMLSLVTRRY
+775 KEKAERLSLITNRY
-789 SDLVKPT
+789 SNRVGVKDLYPPE
-796 KLLNEVKIGEEEM
+796 LRGEDDGL
-809 YFEYQ
+809 YGEYE
-814 DLEDIRQDA
+814 DLKDIRQDA
-823 AEGYLDKRKTPR
+823 NAGIIDASKRVQR
-835 SQYNPMINFAI
+835 EYNPMINFAI

-855 RFYDGSVRQSL
+855 RFYDGSVRQNL
-866 INAEKKVAELEDKLD
+866 INAEKKVAKLEDKLD
-881 RKEYKQ
+881 REEYKQ

-894 IDEGKNLP
+894 IDAGENLP
-902 DYRDLAKQL
+902 DYRDLDSQL
-911 DAAESEMNVL
+911 FKAGKELEVL
-921 RKVASNRDYLPPKNV
+921 RKVVSNRDYLPPKNV

-951 TAPHNTLGPTATR
+951 TAPHNVFGETATK
-964 RPNIPSYLGGMLIPG
+964 RPNIPLYLGGMLIPG
-979 TQFTGEEVTLKE
+979 SQRSGEGVTLKE

-1035 RDVDISGIKTEAEV
+1035 RDIDISGIKTEAEV

-1060 RMSKLENFSTAFDF
+1060 RMSKLENFNTAFDF

-1089 LKEQLATRTHNKL
+1089 LNEQLATRTHNKL
-1102 QTKKKIAEAYKDE
+1102 QTKKKIAEAYKE
-1115 AQRLIKNRPQV
+1115 AAQRLVEDRPQV
-1126 EKLFS
+1126 TALFP
-1131 KIAGLKNIEKLIQDP
+1131 KLKNIEEAIQDP
-1146 MLRKEPPKGYQQYR
+1146 ALKKEPPKGYQQYK

-1175 VRKGVLSTIIDAL
+1175 VRKSVLSTIIDAL

-1202 QQKFNTGTQTTAGG
+1202 QRDFNTGTQTTAGG

-1240 VRPSNTANPS
+1240 IRPSDAANPS
-1250 DGLMATIDLEPL
+1250 DGLLATIDLEPL
-1262 RELIARGDFKGWSGY
+1262 RELIASGDFKGFTGY

>member
-115 TPTLF
+115 APTLF

-215 GLIGGTVGGVAQ
+215 GLIGGAVGGVAQ

-303 ESDRSMF
+303 EGDRKTF

-323 LSYNSGLSIY
+323 LSYNSGLNIY

-338 METLTENLDRYG
+338 METLTKNLERYG
-350 YSADMNL
+350 DSPDMDL

-362 FTKLNLQDKYDAKFM
+362 FTKLNLQDTYDDKFM

-413 PNEIAEIRESFRMY
+413 PNEIAEIRENFRMY
-427 LDDHRGEIEDVIKQQ
+427 LGDHRGEIEDVI
-442 SQIASDDVDYVDIDT
+442 SLEGVRDEDGSFVNVDT
-457 YINTRIEDELESALR
+457 YINTRIEDELESALLA
-472 DKQTRLEGELKFVKA
+472 KQTRLEGELKFVKA
-487 DQRFLNPDYRK
+487 DKRFLNPDYRK
-498 LNYTPRDTPS
+498 LNYTPRDKPS
-508 ILLGNEEALRL
+508 VLLADKEAFRL

-541 ASVSVVRQAIK
+541 ASVSVVREAIK

-566 LITGDAKKDKLA
+566 LITGNAKKDKLA
-578 QQEMQ
+578 QQEME

-614 TIVESVPLAHSGI
+614 IVVESVPLAHSGI

-647 LNPKQEEKIK
+647 LSPKQEEMIK
-657 GVQKSIEDRGVAADI
+657 GVQKSIEDAGGMVDR
-672 SPAQYFIDQDEQRK
+672 FEQEDV
-686 ILKDI
+686 LKDI
-691 ANSTYANTISHFASK
+691 ANSTYANTKSHFNSQ

-718 GTLYRNKGTGDGT
+718 GTLYNEAGQ
-731 DGSVFNVRI
+731 SVPNVRI

-766 KQTPSYEEY
+766 KQTPIYEDY

-789 SDLVKPT
+789 SDLVKPEN
-796 KLLNEVKIGEEEM
+796 LYPDELRGGDDGL
-809 YFEYQ
+809 YSEYE
-814 DLEDIRQDA
+814 DLRDIRQDA
-823 AEGYLDKRKTPR
+823 AEGYIDARKMPR

-866 INAEKKVAELEDKLD
+866 INAEKKVNQIDEKLLSYD
-881 RKEYKQ
+881 IGNMENQEAR
-887 VDEYGDE
+887 EYGDLLAEQNNLNSE
-894 IDEGKNLP
+894 IE
-902 DYRDLAKQL
+902 
-911 DAAESEMNVL
+911 VL
-921 RKVASNRDYLPPKNV
+921 RKVVSNRDYLPPKNV
-936 TLVVDILQARFSKDP
+936 TLAVDVLQARFSKDP

-979 TQFTGEEVTLKE
+979 TQFEGQEVTLKE

-1006 RFIAKEV
+1006 RFIAQEV

-1060 RMSKLENFSTAFDF
+1060 RMSQLENFSTAFDF

-1089 LKEQLATRTHNKL
+1089 LNEQLATRTHNKL

-1115 AQRLIKNRPQV
+1115 AQRLIKSRPQV
-1126 EKLFS
+1126 EKLFL

-1146 MLRKEPPKGYQQYR
+1146 MLRKEPPKGYQQFK

-1202 QQKFNTGTQTTAGG
+1202 QREFNTGTQTTAGG
-1216 TYDIAS
+1216 TYDIAT

-1235 VLDLY
+1235 VLDLSITK
-1240 VRPSNTANPS
+1240 PSSVPEMITNIPS
-1250 DGLMATIDLEPL
+1250 AMATIDLLPL
-1262 RELIARGDFKGWSGY
+1262 QELIASGDFKGFTGY

>member
-14 ASAFSYA
+14 ASAFLYA

-26 ENIGTTLDAMGFE
+26 DNIGTTLDAMGFE

-57 ATESFLNRNGFGFDV
+57 ATEGFLNRNGFGFDV

-80 EQAGQLAGSIAF
+80 EQAGQLAGSIAT
-92 RVAGGVAGGALA
+92 RIAGGAA
-104 GPVGA
+104 GAAVGGPIGA
-109 ITGAIA
+109 VTGAVLG
-115 TPTLF
+115 PTLF

-160 NAFGVYGIGKLNSTI
+160 NAFGVYGIGKLNSTV

-215 GLIGGTVGGVAQ
+215 GLIGGAVGGVAQ

-256 EEPIVEEPVVAEQPT
+256 EEPSVEEPVVAEQPT

-303 ESDRSMF
+303 EGDRKTF
-310 IEGRSLPRLEEEF
+310 IEGRSVPRLEEEF
-323 LSYNSGLSIY
+323 LSYDSGLNVY

-338 METLTENLDRYG
+338 IETLTKNLERYG
-350 YSADMNL
+350 NSPDMNL

-362 FTKLNLQDKYDAKFM
+362 FTKLNLQDTYDDKFM
-377 ESFDA
+377 KSFDA
-382 YVNEPGKIEAYIEN
+382 YVGEPGKIEAYIEN

-413 PNEIAEIRESFRMY
+413 PNEIAEIRENFRMY
-427 LDDHRGEIEDVIKQQ
+427 LGDHRGEIENVI
-442 SQIASDDVDYVDIDT
+442 SSEGVRHEDGSFVNVDN
-457 YINTRIEDELESALR
+457 YINALIEDEIESALLA
-472 DKQTRLEGELKFVKA
+472 KQTRLEGELKFVKA
-487 DQRFLNPDYRK
+487 DKRFLNPDYRK
-498 LNYTPRDTPS
+498 LNYTPRDATRNTTS
-508 ILLGNEEALRL
+508 VLLADKEALRL

-541 ASVSVVRQAIK
+541 ASVSVVRKAIK

-566 LITGDAKKDKLA
+566 LTTGNAKEDKLA
-578 QQEMQ
+578 QQEME

-614 TIVESVPLAHSGI
+614 IVVESVPRAYSGI
-627 GLKHDA
+627 GLNHDA
-633 KSKGFELN
+633 KSKDFELN

-657 GVQKSIEDRGVAADI
+657 GVQKSIEDAGGMVDRFEQEDI
-672 SPAQYFIDQDEQRK
+672 LS
-686 ILKDI
+686 DI
-691 ANSTYANTISHFASK
+691 ANSTYANSISHFRSK

-718 GTLYRNKGTGDGT
+718 GTLYNEAGQ
-731 DGSVFNVRI
+731 SVPNVRI

-748 AQQTRNPKEQIFT
+748 VQQTRDPEESAFT

-766 KQTPSYEEY
+766 KQTPRYEEY
-775 KDKTEMLSLVTRRY
+775 KDKTEKLSLITNRY
-789 SDLVKPT
+789 SNLVRVKDLYPPE
-796 KLLNEVKIGEEEM
+796 LRGEDDGL
-809 YFEYQ
+809 YGEYE
-814 DLEDIRQDA
+814 DLKGIRQDSA
-823 AEGYLDKRKTPR
+823 GGYTDASKRIKGE
-835 SQYNPMINFAI
+835 YNPMINFAI

-866 INAEKKVAELEDKLD
+866 INAEKKVAKLEDKLD
-881 RKEYKQ
+881 RKEYK
-887 VDEYGDE
+887 
-894 IDEGKNLP
+894 IDEGENLP
-902 DYRDLAKQL
+902 DYQDLDSQL
-911 DAAESEMNVL
+911 FRAGEELEVL
-921 RKVASNRDYLPPKNV
+921 RKVVSNRDYLPPKNV
-936 TLVVDILQARFSKDP
+936 TLVVDVLQARFSKDP
-951 TAPHNTLGPTATR
+951 TAPHTTLGPTATR

-1006 RFIAKEV
+1006 RFIAQEV
-1013 NKGNNQKGSAGAR
+1013 NKDNNQKGSAGAR

-1089 LKEQLATRTHNKL
+1089 LNEQLATRTHNKL

-1115 AQRLIKNRPQV
+1115 AQRLVKDRPQV
-1126 EKLFS
+1126 AKLFP
-1131 KIAGLKNIEKLIQDP
+1131 KLENIEEALQDP
-1146 MLRKEPPKGYQQYR
+1146 ALKREPPKGYQQYK

-1202 QQKFNTGTQTTAGG
+1202 QRDFNTGSQTTAGG
-1216 TYDIAS
+1216 TYDIAT

-1235 VLDLY
+1235 VLDLSITK
-1240 VRPSNTANPS
+1240 PSSVPEMITNIPS
-1250 DGLMATIDLEPL
+1250 AMATIDLEPL
-1262 RELIARGDFKGWSGY
+1262 RELIAKGDFKGFTGY

>member
-39 DAGKYLKD
+39 DSGKFLKD

-57 ATESFLNRNGFGFDV
+57 AAEGFLNRNGFLFDV

-80 EQAGQLAGSIAF
+80 EQAGQLAGSIAT
-92 RVAGGVAGGALA
+92 RIAGGAA
-104 GPVGA
+104 GAAVGGPIGA

-115 TPTLF
+115 APTLF

-160 NAFGVYGIGKLNSTI
+160 NAFGVYGIGKLNSTV
-175 YGSALREGVTEG
+175 YGSAMREGVTEG

-215 GLIGGTVGGVAQ
+215 ALIGGTVGGVAQ

-242 EEVGETPLLPAPVA
+242 EEVGETPALPAPVV
-256 EEPIVEEPVVAEQPT
+256 EEPIVEEPIVAEPVVAEQPT

-276 IILPPPPTDYSTMSI
+276 IILPPPPIDYGRMSI
-291 RDVFANAQDKSL
+291 RDIFANAQNKAL
-303 ESDRSMF
+303 ESNRDIFIAGRSM
-310 IEGRSLPRLEEEF
+310 PRLEEEF
-323 LSYNSGLSIY
+323 LSYNSGLNVY

-338 METLTENLDRYG
+338 METLTKNLERYG
-350 YSADMNL
+350 DSPDMNL

-362 FTKLNLQDKYDAKFM
+362 FTKLNLQDTYDDKFM
-377 ESFDA
+377 ERFDA

-396 LRNRFSPDEEFD
+396 LRNRFSAEEEFD

-427 LDDHRGEIEDVIKQQ
+427 LGDHRGEIEEIIRQQ
-442 SQIASDDVDYVDIDT
+442 SQVGSDDVDYVDTDS
-457 YINTRIEDELESALR
+457 YINALIEDELESALR
-472 DKQTRLEGELKFVKA
+472 NKQTRLEGELKFVKA
-487 DQRFLNPDYRK
+487 DKRFLNPDYRK

-508 ILLGNEEALRL
+508 VLLADKEALRL

-541 ASVSVVRQAIK
+541 ASVSVVRNAIK

-566 LITGDAKKDKLA
+566 LTTGNAKEDKLA
-578 QQEMQ
+578 QQEIE

-614 TIVESVPLAHSGI
+614 TVVESVPIAHGSI
-627 GLKHDA
+627 GLNHDA
-633 KSKGFELN
+633 KNKGFELN

-657 GVQKSIEDRGVAADI
+657 NVQRSIENAGVGTDRFEQEEILDDI
-672 SPAQYFIDQDEQRK
+672 S
-686 ILKDI
+686 
-691 ANSTYANTISHFASK
+691 NSTYANAESHFTSK
-706 YGAPL
+706 YGRPL

-718 GTLYRNKGTGDGT
+718 GTLYNEAGQ
-731 DGSVFNVRI
+731 SVPNVRI

-748 AQQTRNPKEQIFT
+748 AQETRDPEESAFT

-766 KQTPSYEEY
+766 KQTPRYKEYEE
-775 KDKTEMLSLVTRRY
+775 KELKLSAVTHRY
-789 SDLVKPT
+789 NNLVKPT
-796 KLLNEVKIGEEEM
+796 DLYPAELRGEDDGL
-809 YFEYQ
+809 YSEYS
-814 DLEDIRQDA
+814 DLENIREDA
-823 AEGYLDKRKTPR
+823 AGGRLDASKRVR
-835 SQYNPMINFAI
+835 GEYNPMINFAI

-855 RFYDGSVRQSL
+855 RFYDGSVKQSFKS
-866 INAEKKVAELEDKLD
+866 AEQKVDKLEKEMDELSTETDDPGD
-881 RKEYKQ
+881 REPQRYYDVVKELNDAKK
-887 VDEYGDE
+887 E
-894 IDEGKNLP
+894 IEI
-902 DYRDLAKQL
+902 
-911 DAAESEMNVL
+911 L
-921 RKVASNRDYLPPKNV
+921 RKVVSKQDYLPPKNV
-936 TLVVDILQARFSKDP
+936 TLAVDVLQARFSRDP
-951 TAPHNTLGPTATR
+951 TAPHTTLGPTATR
-964 RPNIPSYLGGMLIPG
+964 RPNIPLYFGGMLVPG
-979 TQFTGEEVTLKE
+979 GRGEGQEVTLAD
-991 EMLHDIEKENFADHI
+991 EMLHDIEKQNFGDHM
-1006 RFIAKEV
+1006 RFIAQEV

-1035 RDVDISGIKTEAEV
+1035 RNVDISSIKTEAEV
-1049 EAFLADPGVQS
+1049 EAFLTTP
-1060 RMSKLENFSTAFDF
+1060 RMSGLENFSTAFDF
-1074 VVPRELQAQLGTMDQ
+1074 VVPRELQEQLGPDDYRMKIIIMDQ
-1089 LKEQLATRTHNKL
+1089 LNEQLKTRTHNKL
-1102 QTKKKIAEAYKDE
+1102 QTKKKIVEAYKDE
-1115 AQRLIKNRPQV
+1115 AQRLVKSRPQV
-1126 EKLFS
+1126 AELFP
-1131 KIAGLKNIEKLIQDP
+1131 KNEIFDLENIEEMLQDP
-1146 MLRKEPPKGYQQYR
+1146 VLKKEPPKGYQQYKR
-1160 GGMTPVINQPFTESY
+1160 GMTPVINQPFTESY

-1188 KKGDRYVAVPNDQT
+1188 KKGERYVAVPNDQT
-1202 QQKFNTGTQTTAGG
+1202 QRDFNTGTQTTAGG
-1216 TYDIAS
+1216 TYDIAT

-1235 VLDLY
+1235 VLDLSITK
-1240 VRPSNTANPS
+1240 PSYDPARFTNLPS
-1250 DGLMATIDLEPL
+1250 AMATIDLLPL
-1262 RELIARGDFKGWSGY
+1262 QELIASGDFKGFTGY

>member
-1 MATPEEQEKNTSL
+1 MATPEEQEKDTSFL
-14 ASAFSYA
+14 SAFSYA

-57 ATESFLNRNGFGFDV
+57 ATEGFLNRNGFLFDV

-80 EQAGQLAGSIAF
+80 EQAGQLAGSIAT
-92 RVAGGVAGGALA
+92 RAGGAFLGGA
-104 GPVGA
+104 VGSVGGPGGSAIGA
-109 ITGAIA
+109 VTGAILG
-115 TPTLF
+115 PTLF
-120 EAAQIAGPVALAR
+120 ESAQIAGPVALAR

-175 YGSALREGVTEG
+175 YGSAIREGVTEG

-215 GLIGGTVGGVAQ
+215 ALIGGTVGGVAQ
-227 TPSSIYASTRQEIEA
+227 TPSSIYANTRQEIEA

-256 EEPIVEEPVVAEQPT
+256 EEPIVEEPIVAEPVVAEQPT

-276 IILPPPPTDYSTMSI
+276 IILPPPPTDYSTISI
-291 RDVFANAQDKSL
+291 RDVFTNAQNKAL
-303 ESDRSMF
+303 EGGRKTF
-310 IEGRSLPRLEEEF
+310 IEGRSVPRLEEEF
-323 LSYNSGLSIY
+323 LSYNSGLNIY

-338 METLTENLDRYG
+338 METLTKNLDQYG
-350 YSADMNL
+350 YSEDMNL

-362 FTKLNLQDKYDAKFM
+362 FTKLKLQDTYDDKFM

-382 YVNEPGKIEAYIEN
+382 YVNEPGKIEKYIEN
-396 LRNRFSPDEEFD
+396 LRNRFSPEEEFD
-408 VEDLT
+408 VDDLT
-413 PNEIAEIRESFRMY
+413 PNEIAEVRENFRVY
-427 LDDHRGEIEDVIKQQ
+427 LDDHRGEVEDAINED
-442 SQIASDDVDYVDIDT
+442 STYRIDT
-457 YINTRIEDELESALR
+457 YINTRIEDELESALL

-487 DQRFLNPDYRK
+487 DKRFLNPDYRK
-498 LNYTPRDTPS
+498 LNYTPGITPS
-508 ILLGNEEALRL
+508 ILLDNKEAIRL
-519 EDNIETLGGGDLLA
+519 QDNIETLGGGDLLA

-541 ASVSVVRQAIK
+541 ASVSVVRNAIK
-552 NMPAEDKAINYYNE
+552 NMPVEDKAINYYNE
-566 LITGDAKKDKLA
+566 LTTGNAKEDKLA
-578 QQEMQ
+578 QQEME

-614 TIVESVPLAHSGI
+614 TVVESVPREYSNI
-627 GLKHDA
+627 NLKHDA
-633 KSKGFELN
+633 KSKDFQLN

-657 GVQKSIEDRGVAADI
+657 GVQKSIEDAGVMADRFEQEDILSDI
-672 SPAQYFIDQDEQRK
+672 SR
-686 ILKDI
+686 
-691 ANSTYANTISHFASK
+691 STYANAESHFTSK
-706 YGAPL
+706 YGEPL
-711 FWVRGAS
+711 FWVRGSS
-718 GTLYRNKGTGDGT
+718 GTLYSNLGERASANPYGR
-731 DGSVFNVRI
+731 VPNVRI

-748 AQQTRNPKEQIFT
+748 AQKTRDPDKQIFT

-766 KQTPSYEEY
+766 KQTPRYKEYEE
-775 KDKTEMLSLVTRRY
+775 KELKLSLITSRYSNQVRSDNYYDLLYPPELRGEDDGLYSEY
-789 SDLVKPT
+789 SDLE
-796 KLLNEVKIGEEEM
+796 N
-809 YFEYQ
+809 
-814 DLEDIRQDA
+814 IREIERA
-823 AEGYLDKRKTPR
+823 YANAKKEL
-835 SQYNPMINFAI
+835 NPMVNFAI

-866 INAEKKVAELEDKLD
+866 INAEQKVDKLQEEIDKVVNDDAEDKYYDLTKRQRD
-881 RKEYKQ
+881 AEEEVEMLREVVSKQ
-887 VDEYGDE
+887 
-894 IDEGKNLP
+894 
-902 DYRDLAKQL
+902 
-911 DAAESEMNVL
+911 
-921 RKVASNRDYLPPKNV
+921 DYLPPKNV
-936 TLVVDILQARFSKDP
+936 TLAVDVLQARFSRDP
-951 TAPHNTLGPTATR
+951 TAPHTTLGPTATR
-964 RPNIPSYLGGMLIPG
+964 RPNIPLYFGGMLVPSG
-979 TQFTGEEVTLKE
+979 RGEGQEVTLKE
-991 EMLHDIEKENFADHI
+991 EMLHDIEKQNFSDHM
-1006 RFIAKEV
+1006 RFIAQEV
-1013 NKGNNQKGSAGAR
+1013 NKGDKKGSAGAR

-1035 RDVDISGIKTEAEV
+1035 RDVDISSIKTEAEV
-1049 EAFLADPGVQS
+1049 EAFLTTP
-1060 RMSKLENFSTAFDF
+1060 RMSGLENFSTAFDF
-1074 VVPRELQAQLGTMDQ
+1074 VVPRELQAQIGTMDQ
-1089 LKEQLATRTHNKL
+1089 LNEQLATRTHNKL

-1115 AQRLIKNRPQV
+1115 AQRLVKSRPQV
-1126 EKLFS
+1126 AELFPKLE
-1131 KIAGLKNIEKLIQDP
+1131 NIEETLQDP
-1146 MLRKEPPKGYQQYR
+1146 ALKKEPPKGYEQYGR

-1202 QQKFNTGTQTTAGG
+1202 QRDFSSSSQTTAGG
-1216 TYDIAS
+1216 TYDIAT

-1240 VRPSNTANPS
+1240 VQRSDSAPLPS
-1250 DGLMATIDLEPL
+1250 DGLMATIDLLPL
-1262 RELIARGDFKGWSGY
+1262 QELIASGDFKGFTGY

>member
-14 ASAFSYA
+14 ASAFLYA

-26 ENIGTTLDAMGFE
+26 DNIGTTLDAMGFE

-57 ATESFLNRNGFGFDV
+57 ATEGFLNRNGFGFDV

-92 RVAGGVAGGALA
+92 RVAGGVAGGAVA

-115 TPTLF
+115 APTLF

-160 NAFGVYGIGKLNSTI
+160 NAFGVYGIGKLNSTV

-215 GLIGGTVGGVAQ
+215 GLIGGAVGGVAQ

-256 EEPIVEEPVVAEQPT
+256 EEPSVEEPVVAEQPT

-276 IILPPPPTDYSTMSI
+276 IILPPPPIDYERMSI

-303 ESDRSMF
+303 ESDRSIF

-323 LSYNSGLSIY
+323 LALDSGLNIY

-338 METLTENLDRYG
+338 METLTKNLERFG
-350 YSADMNL
+350 YSSDMTL
-357 KELAD
+357 KNLAD
-362 FTKLNLQDKYDAKFM
+362 FTKLNLQDTYDAKFM

-396 LRNRFSPDEEFD
+396 LRNRLSSDDEFD

-413 PNEIAEIRESFRMY
+413 PNEIAEIRENFRMY
-427 LDDHRGEIEDVIKQQ
+427 LDDHRGEVENVIQESRIRDEDGNFVN
-442 SQIASDDVDYVDIDT
+442 IDT
-457 YINTRIEDELESALR
+457 YINTLIEDELESAIR

-487 DQRFLNPDYRK
+487 DKRFLNPDYRK
-498 LNYTPRDTPS
+498 LNYTPRDATRNTTS
-508 ILLGNEEALRL
+508 VLLADKEALRL

-541 ASVSVVRQAIK
+541 ASVSVVREAIK

-566 LITGDAKKDKLA
+566 LITGNAKKDKLA
-578 QQEMQ
+578 QQEME

-598 ISVSEID
+598 ISVAEID

-614 TIVESVPLAHSGI
+614 TVVESVPLAHSGI
-627 GLKHDA
+627 GLNHDA

-657 GVQKSIEDRGVAADI
+657 GVQKSIEDAGGMVD
-672 SPAQYFIDQDEQRK
+672 PMEQEDV
-686 ILKDI
+686 LKDI
-691 ANSTYANTISHFASK
+691 ANSTYANAISHFTSK

-718 GTLYRNKGTGDGT
+718 GTLYRNKGDQRETPDPFGR
-731 DGSVFNVRI
+731 VENVKI

-748 AQQTRNPKEQIFT
+748 AQKTRNPIKEIFT

-775 KDKTEMLSLVTRRY
+775 NEKAKKLSLITSRY
-789 SDLVKPT
+789 NNLVRVKYLYPPELRGEDDGLYGEYEDLK
-796 KLLNEVKIGEEEM
+796 
-809 YFEYQ
+809 
-814 DLEDIRQDA
+814 DIRQDITKGFIDA
-823 AEGYLDKRKTPR
+823 SKRVKGE
-835 SQYNPMINFAI
+835 YNPMINFAI

-855 RFYDGSVRQSL
+855 RFYDGSVRQNFNSTEQK
-866 INAEKKVAELEDKLD
+866 IDKLQD
-881 RKEYKQ
+881 ELNLLERDEAETEDPGARDYYDVVKE
-887 VDEYGDE
+887 
-894 IDEGKNLP
+894 
-902 DYRDLAKQL
+902 L
-911 DAAESEMNVL
+911 DAAEKKLDVL
-921 RKVASNRDYLPPKNV
+921 RKVVSNRDYLPPKNV

-964 RPNIPSYLGGMLIPG
+964 RPNIPSYLGDMLIPG
-979 TQFTGEEVTLKE
+979 SQFEGEGVTLKE
-991 EMLHDIEKENFADHI
+991 QMLHDIEKENFADHI
-1006 RFIAKEV
+1006 RFIAQEV

-1102 QTKKKIAEAYKDE
+1102 QTKKKIAEAYKE
-1115 AQRLIKNRPQV
+1115 TAQRLVKDRPQV
-1126 EKLFS
+1126 AELFPKLE
-1131 KIAGLKNIEKLIQDP
+1131 NIEEAIQDP
-1146 MLRKEPPKGYQQYR
+1146 ALKKEPPKGYEQYR
-1160 GGMTPVINQPFTESY
+1160 AESMTPVINQPFTESY

-1202 QQKFNTGTQTTAGG
+1202 QRDFNTGSQTTAGG

-1240 VRPSNTANPS
+1240 VRPSDAANPA

-1262 RELIARGDFKGWSGY
+1262 RELIAKGDFKGFTGY

>member
-115 TPTLF
+115 APTLF

-256 EEPIVEEPVVAEQPT
+256 EEPIVEEPVVAKQPT

-303 ESDRSMF
+303 EGDRKTF
-310 IEGRSLPRLEEEF
+310 IEGRSVPRLEEEF
-323 LSYNSGLSIY
+323 LSYDSGLNVY

-338 METLTENLDRYG
+338 IETLTKNLERYG
-350 YSADMNL
+350 DSPDMNL

-362 FTKLNLQDKYDAKFM
+362 FTKLNLQDTYDDKFM

-382 YVNEPGKIEAYIEN
+382 YVGEPGKIEAYIEN
-396 LRNRFSPDEEFD
+396 LKNRLYDDDEFD

-427 LDDHRGEIEDVIKQQ
+427 LGDHRGEIENVI
-442 SQIASDDVDYVDIDT
+442 SSEGVRHEDGSFVNVDT
-457 YINTRIEDELESALR
+457 YINALIEDELESALR
-472 DKQTRLEGELKFVKA
+472 AKQTRLEGELKFVKA

-508 ILLGNEEALRL
+508 VLLDDKEALRL

-541 ASVSVVRQAIK
+541 ASVSVVRKAIK

-566 LITGDAKKDKLA
+566 LTTGNAKEDKLA
-578 QQEMQ
+578 QQEME

-614 TIVESVPLAHSGI
+614 TVVESVPLAHSGI
-627 GLKHDA
+627 GLNHDA
-633 KSKGFELN
+633 KNKGFELN

-647 LNPKQEEKIK
+647 LNPKQEEMIK
-657 GVQKSIEDRGVAADI
+657 GVQKSIEDAGGMVDR
-672 SPAQYFIDQDEQRK
+672 FEQED

-691 ANSTYANTISHFASK
+691 ANSTYANTKSHFSSQ

-711 FWVRGAS
+711 FWVRGTS
-718 GTLYRNKGTGDGT
+718 GTLYSNLGDRASENPYGR
-731 DGSVFNVRI
+731 VPNVRI

-766 KQTPSYEEY
+766 KQTPIYEDY

-789 SDLVKPT
+789 SDLVKPEN
-796 KLLNEVKIGEEEM
+796 LYPDELRGGDDGL
-809 YFEYQ
+809 YSEYE
-814 DLEDIRQDA
+814 DLSDIRQDA
-823 AEGYLDKRKTPR
+823 AEGYIDARKIPR

-866 INAEKKVAELEDKLD
+866 INAEKKVDKLEEERDRLETNEAERDDPGARKWYDVERELSAAENELE
-881 RKEYKQ
+881 
-887 VDEYGDE
+887 
-894 IDEGKNLP
+894 
-902 DYRDLAKQL
+902 
-911 DAAESEMNVL
+911 VL
-921 RKVASNRDYLPPKNV
+921 RKVVSNRDYLPPKNV
-936 TLVVDILQARFSKDP
+936 TLAVDVLQARFSRDP
-951 TAPHNTLGPTATR
+951 TAPHTTLGPTATK

-1006 RFIAKEV
+1006 RFIAQEV
-1013 NKGNNQKGSAGAR
+1013 NKGGNQKGSAGAR

-1035 RDVDISGIKTEAEV
+1035 RNVDISGIKTEAEV

-1089 LKEQLATRTHNKL
+1089 LNEQLATRTHNKL

-1126 EKLFS
+1126 EKLFL

-1146 MLRKEPPKGYQQYR
+1146 MLRKEPPKGYQQYK

-1240 VRPSNTANPS
+1240 IQRSDSAPLPS

-1262 RELIARGDFKGWSGY
+1262 RELIASGDFKGFTGY